1 MEDIYSKLM
10 ELRQQ
15 RKTAALVTVIGTQG
29 STPREIGTKML
40 VMPDGSIYGTIG
52 GSAVEGVI
60 IAESIKCLRDG
71 KCMKITHSLDDATH
85 QDTGMVCGG
94 VMEFFIEPITA
105 APLLYIFGAGHVAV
119 PLARLAS
126 QVGFACIII
135 EDRSEFA
142 TRDRFPDAR
151 EILIGKPAEL
161 LRQISFSGE
170 DYIAI
175 VGRSHELDLEILRLV
190 INKPVRYLGLIGSK
204 KKRQQIFD
212 RLRQDDIPADLI
224 DKIHTPIGLEIRAE
238 SPQEIAVSIVAELI
252 KIKNI

>member
-1 MEDIYSKLM
+1 MNDIYSKLM
-10 ELRQQ
+10 ELMEQ
-15 RKTAALVTVIGTQG
+15 RKPAVLVTVVATQG
-29 STPREIGTKML
+29 STPREAGTKML
-40 VMPDGSIYGTIG
+40 VLPDGSSYGTVG

-71 KCMKITHSLDDATH
+71 KCKKISHNLDDAVH

-94 VMEFFIEPITA
+94 TMEFFIEPLTA
-105 APLLYIFGAGHVAV
+105 APLLYIFGAGHIAV

-126 QVGFACIII
+126 QVGFVYTVI

-142 TRDRFPDAR
+142 TRSRFPDAR
-151 EILIGKPAEL
+151 EILIGKPEEL
-161 LRQISFSGE
+161 VRQLSLSSD

-175 VGRSHELDLEILRLV
+175 VSRSHELDLEILRRV
-190 INKPVRYLGLIGSK
+190 ITKPFRYLGLIGSK

-212 RLRQDDIPADLI
+212 HLREDGVAADLI

-238 SPQEIAVSIVAELI
+238 SPEEIAVSIVAELI
-252 KIKNI
+252 KIKNT